1 MKKGIT
7 FCVWMGCLMVLLFA
21 INLLVG
27 AVDIP
32 SKEVVNILM
41 GNDSGHPSWQYIVLQ
56 SRLPQ
61 AITAM
66 LCGASLAVS
75 GLMLQ
80 TAFHNPLAGPS
91 IFGIN
96 SGASLGVA
104 LVMLLLG
111 PTARSPSNTPWNCM
125 PSSYSFAMTS
135 GAYII
140 SIM

>member
-1 MKKGIT
+1 MKKGVL
-7 FCVWMGCLMVLLFA
+7 FCVLMGLLVVVLFA

-32 SKEVVNILM
+32 WNEVVNILM
-41 GNDSGHPSWQYIVLQ
+41 GNDSEHLSWQYIVLQ

-91 IFGIN
+91 VFGIN

-104 LVMLLLG
+104 LVMLFLG
-111 PTARSPSNTPWNCM
+111 GSITTG
-125 PSSYSFAMTS
+125 SFSLTGFFAILFQPLWVPCWS
-135 GAYII
+135 CC
-140 SIM
+140 